1 MKDYTEAYT
10 WTTAKGDKIHV
21 DDMTETHAKNVL
33 KLILRKIYEF
43 ENKPKETNR
52 QKLIREMNDP
62 NHNPFQGEIAA
73 EQWDYYML
81 GQADYDEIYDPL
93 PIRHYL

>member
-1 MKDYTEAYT
+1 MKDYTQIYT

-43 ENKPKETNR
+43 ENKPKETTR
-52 QKLIREMNDP
+52 QKLIRQMNDP
-62 NHNPFQGEIAA
+62 MHNPFRGEIAS

-81 GQADYDEIYDPL
+81 GQADIDEIDDPL
-93 PIRHYL
+93 SIGHYR